1 MLPKSPA
8 QQWVRPYNGSG
19 KVRLSVRIKLLS
31 LLLAALVLAQIA
43 VSILLRRGD
52 ALTITSDLI
61 QGALLLVATIS
72 FLPNALSTGSPRQRA
87 RIFWILMTTGMIFW
101 LAYQVMW
108 NYFEVIQRKE
118 VPEIFAGDV
127 VLFLHLV
134 PMMAALAVFPH
145 LQDDDRDT
153 RVRMLDLTLLLTWWV
168 FLYVYTVIPWQMV
181 EVNGAIYGNNLNFVY
196 LTEKLVLLVSLAV
209 LAYGAQ
215 GGWRSLYA
223 QLLGA
228 YSLYASSSYVANW
241 AIVHRAYYTGSIYD
255 IPLTVS
261 IAWTAA
267 VALFARRWDL
277 SESKPSQPILGVWI
291 TRLGMLAIF
300 SLPWFAMRA
309 LLDGRAPLGVQKF
322 RITLTLLTMILMGIM
337 VFRRQSLLAGEL
349 ALLLEKSRRSY
360 EDLKTLQGQLIESEK
375 LASLG
380 QLVGGAAH
388 EINNPLTAMLGYS
401 DILNGSP
408 LPPHEQ
414 RMAARIAEQV
424 RRTKTLVASLLTFA
438 HESPARMTTLE
449 PNSLLQTA
457 MRLIKPQ
464 LEAQSI
470 AADLSLA
477 PGLPLIVADSN
488 QLLHVCL
495 HLAAQVTGQLRCG
508 TNAGLHLHTHRD
520 GNTIVIDFYSE
531 APSSGPFQPLHISEN
546 SGRASSLSLNACCR
560 IAGDHGG
567 RILTQAGPDGHTA
580 YRLEMP
586 VAGRSATSASFSSS
600 NQARLAADTS
610 T

>member
-1 MLPKSPA
+1 MGGRL
-8 QQWVRPYNGSG
+8 
-19 KVRLSVRIKLLS
+19 RLSFRTKLLS

-43 VSILLRRGD
+43 LSLLLSRGD
-52 ALTITSDLI
+52 TLTITSDLL
-61 QGALLLVATIS
+61 QGALLLVALIS
-72 FLPNALSTGSPRQRA
+72 FLPNALSTTFPRQRA
-87 RIFWILMTTGMIFW
+87 RIFWILMTVGMVLWFT
-101 LAYQVMW
+101 YQLMW
-108 NYFEVIQRKE
+108 NYFEVILRKD
-118 VPEIFAGDV
+118 VPDVFAGDA

-145 LQDDDRDT
+145 FYDDDRDS

-168 FLYVYTVIPWQMV
+168 FLYVYTVIPWQTV
-181 EVNGAIYGNNLNFVY
+181 EVNGANYGENFNSVY
-196 LTEKLVLLVSLAV
+196 LTEKMVLLVSLAV
-209 LAYGAQ
+209 LSYGAR

-228 YSLYASSSYVANW
+228 CALYASSSYVANW
-241 AIVHRAYYTGSIYD
+241 AIVHRQYYSGSIYD

-291 TRLGMLAIF
+291 TRLGMAAIF
-300 SLPWFAMRA
+300 SLPWFAVRA
-309 LLDGRAPLGVQKF
+309 LVDDSASATVRKF
-322 RITLTLLTMILMGIM
+322 RIVLTLISMVLMGAM
-337 VFRRQSLLAGEL
+337 VFLRQSLLAREL
-349 ALLLEKSRRSY
+349 ARLLEKSRKSY
-360 EDLKTLQGQLIESEK
+360 EDLKNLQAQLIESEK

-401 DILNGSP
+401 DILSGLS

-414 RMAARIAEQV
+414 RMAARISEQV

-438 HESPARMTTLE
+438 HASPARMGTLE

-457 MRLIKPQ
+457 VRLIKPQ

-470 AADLSLA
+470 SAEVSLA
-477 PGLPLIVADSN
+477 PSLPLILADSN

-495 HLAAQVTGQLRCG
+495 HLAAQVTAQFRGE
-508 TNAGLHLHTHRD
+508 TNAGLHIQSRRE
-520 GNTIVIDFYSE
+520 GNTILIDFYGQP
-531 APSSGPFQPLHISEN
+531 PSAEPFHPLHVSGN
-546 SGRASSLSLNACCR
+546 STRTSSLSLNACCR
-560 IAGDHGG
+560 IAEDHGG
-567 RILTQAGPDGHTA
+567 RILTLSAPDGRTA
-580 YRLEMP
+580 FRLELP
-586 VAGRSATSASFSSS
+586 IASRNTSASGSFSSS
-600 NQARLAADTS
+600 STSLAAGTS
-610 T
+610 N

>member
-1 MLPKSPA
+1 MSL
-8 QQWVRPYNGSG
+8 RT
-19 KVRLSVRIKLLS
+19 KLLS
-31 LLLAALVLAQIA
+31 LLLAALVLAQVA
-43 VSILLRRGD
+43 VSLILPRGD
-52 ALTITSDLI
+52 TLTIISDLLY
-61 QGALLLVATIS
+61 GALLLVATIS
-72 FLPNALSTGSPRQRA
+72 FLPNALSNRFPRQRA
-87 RIFWILMTTGMIFW
+87 RIFWILMTAGVVLWFT
-101 LAYQVMW
+101 YQLMW
-108 NYFEVIQRKE
+108 NYFEVILRKE
-118 VPEIFAGDV
+118 VPVVFAGDA

-145 LQDDDRDT
+145 FYDDDRDS
-153 RVRMLDLTLLLTWWV
+153 RIRLLDLTLLLTWWV
-168 FLYVYTVIPWQMV
+168 FLYVYTVIPWQTV
-181 EVNGAIYGNNLNFVY
+181 EVNGAIYGENFNFVY

-209 LAYGAQ
+209 LSYGAQ

-228 YSLYASSSYVANW
+228 CALYASSSYVANW
-241 AIVHRAYYTGSIYD
+241 AIVHSQYYSGSIYD

-291 TRLGMLAIF
+291 TRLGMAAIF
-300 SLPWFAMRA
+300 SLPWFAVRA
-309 LLDGRAPLGVQKF
+309 LLDDTTSATVRKF
-322 RITLTLLTMILMGIM
+322 RISLTLIAMVLMGTM
-337 VFRRQSLLAGEL
+337 VFLRQSLLAREL
-349 ALLLEKSRRSY
+349 SHLLEKSRKSY
-360 EDLKTLQGQLIESEK
+360 EDLKALQAQLIESEK

-401 DILNGSP
+401 DILSGSSLP
-408 LPPHEQ
+408 LHEQ

-438 HESPARMTTLE
+438 HESPARMGTLE

-470 AADLSLA
+470 SSEVTLA
-477 PGLPLIVADSN
+477 PSLPLILADSN

-495 HLAAQVTGQLRCG
+495 HLAAQVTAQFRDEI
-508 TNAGLHLHTHRD
+508 NAGLHVQTHRD
-520 GNTIVIDFYSE
+520 GNTILVDFYGHT
-531 APSSGPFQPLHISEN
+531 PSPEPFQPLRTSDHSA
-546 SGRASSLSLNACCR
+546 RASSLSLNACCR
-560 IAGDHGG
+560 IAEDHGG
-567 RILTQAGPDGHTA
+567 RILAQSAPDGHTA
-580 YRLEMP
+580 FRLELP
-586 VAGRSATSASFSSS
+586 VAGRSTNPAESFSSS
-600 NQARLAADTS
+600 NTHMAAGTS
-610 T
+610 S